1 VGKTLVIGALMIL
14 KRNSLEQ
21 FTETK
26 HQWKYISC
34 ELFL

>member
-26 HQWKYISC
+26 QLSDW
-34 ELFL
+34 

>member
-26 HQWKYISC
+26 QLNVW
-34 ELFL
+34 

>member
-14 KRNSLEQ
+14 KRNFLFEQ

-26 HQWKYISC
+26 QLNDW
-34 ELFL
+34 